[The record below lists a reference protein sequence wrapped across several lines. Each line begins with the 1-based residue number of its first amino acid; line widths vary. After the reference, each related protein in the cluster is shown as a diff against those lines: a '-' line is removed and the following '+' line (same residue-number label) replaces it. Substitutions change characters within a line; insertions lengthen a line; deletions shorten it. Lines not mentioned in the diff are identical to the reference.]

1 LEKWVKEN
9 ENKIMEYNKF
19 DVLAL
24 YSLTKEYRETVMSL
38 CMDEDADVFKHLTIG
53 SQSYKLMK
61 NSWK

>member
-1 LEKWVKEN
+1 
-9 ENKIMEYNKF
+9 MEYNKF